1 MGDEEPIAEEDLDVV
16 EKAKPKGGKPKGYV
30 PLRSNASVKPLP
42 KELEELT
49 KPPPTATDG
58 IVYEPYKTTA
68 AVPAE
73 EGSAEAEEIKKK
85 KSMKDKSGVLDKV
98 FRAKEAA
105 DVVVRADRIGSL
117 LENVQIAAKTAERDL
132 KRLKPKI
139 AEGDLTSAEK
149 KVIKRAKESIK
160 TAEAYSEFSKEDV
173 DEGIAKKKKYP
184 LVQYQEQQQANE
196 ENVGQYAKNIEIYMP
211 ATRKAFLKFIQAE
224 YAREFTLKGEIKE
237 PDPLACQKLLSGG
250 PASVEPFRYQ
260 RFIKEY
266 IRQSSPYRGLL
277 VYHGLGS
284 GKTCSS
290 IAAAEALYGIA
301 NKKIIVMTPQSLRD
315 NFIKEISFCGF
326 KHFSLHNHWTKIPL
340 LERVYNEKTRKIENE
355 PRTLYEIYGR
365 SVLSLGSDYI
375 RRIKEAATSNTDLD
389 EDDNVIEN
397 AYLWV
402 PDFDKEPNFHLPK
415 GDENALT
422 PTERDQIKSQLNETI
437 NNRFHF
443 INYNGISNAKL
454 KEMCCKGGELDNA
467 VIVVDEIHNLTRL
480 MRGKIEP
487 FLFQREGRAR
497 SIRAEPVEPGRWIPK
512 LCGPEETKK
521 YSRGY
526 MFYRLFIGAKNSKIV
541 GLSGTPLINFPEEL
555 GVLANILAGY
565 IDCIT
570 LQANTLEEEQVA
582 TFTRI
587 LDEDPR
593 VDFVR
598 LKQGVGNVTA
608 TISVFQEG
616 YVKVLKEKEVVADP
630 ELEEEEEGE
639 EEEEKR
645 VPSNSRFLGVQYS
658 DEPEAQLTIQ
668 QVADR
673 VLAACKAAGIPMNPM
688 DPEIDKPVAYP
699 RLPPDQESFRAKFID
714 MANETVRP
722 DMKLVLQKR
731 LAGLVS
737 YYKGAKA
744 DFLPTV
750 VKDDVVE
757 CDFSPFAMKKY
768 VEQRTIEIGK
778 EVGKKPGDKA
788 EGLYAAV
795 EVYAK
800 SPNPS
805 SYRFRSRACCNF
817 AFPFDRPYPVRD
829 EDINEETSKLEDLD
843 EDNLEED
850 LTEEQEEE
858 RKAAKKKLETELEEE
873 DEELEGKKKD
883 KGPAGSAK
891 EIYQKQLTEAL
902 VMLNKDRDTTL
913 TMKDTENGLKK
924 YSSKLYEML
933 LRMEDNPGPSLVYSA
948 FEQMEGLGVL
958 SAALQA
964 NGYEEIKFTGA
975 WFGAE
980 PSFTPESLASLAKG
994 PDGTK
999 RFMAFSGKVDRR
1011 QRRVLLGMLN
1021 SQWSDVPKGIQRML
1035 RKGGFDL
1042 SKKYLY
1048 GEVIKCIGITG
1059 AGAEGISLRNVRQ
1072 VHIYEPFWN
1081 LVRLEQVKGR
1091 AIRICS
1097 HMDLPLAERNV
1108 DIFTYVSRFS
1118 PDQIAKRD
1126 LEGGIPKSIQ
1136 EVDGDQDP
1144 ETKQQRIFTSD
1155 QKVLDVALRKEK
1167 IAKELLDLMKEVAVD
1182 CALNAPENAT
1192 DKDKG
1197 LKCLVIEEGDNPYM
1211 FDPDLEKDEITTGAE
1226 LAKEEEEEEEK
1237 PAAKSGR
1244 VEERTSMTAAEARKA
1259 PEEVKIAPTLT
1270 FGIGGKKRTILI
1282 GDPNKA
1288 TGIANVYDE
1297 LDQFLTK
1304 PIGTIRRGAR
1314 AGSTIGWSGL
1324 KFF

>member
-58 IVYEPYKTTA
+58 IVYAPYTTTTT
-68 AVPAE
+68 VPAE

-85 KSMKDKSGVLDKV
+85 KTMKDKSGVLDKV
-98 FRAKEAA
+98 FRAKDAA

-132 KRLKPKI
+132 KRLKPKA

-173 DEGIAKKKKYP
+173 DKGIAKKKKYP

-211 ATRKAFLKFIQAE
+211 ASRKAFLKFIQAE

-340 LERVYNEKTRKIENE
+340 LQRVYNEKTRKIENE

-365 SVLSLGSDYI
+365 SVLSLGADYI
-375 RRIKEAATSNTDLD
+375 RRIKDAAMSITDLD
-389 EDDNVIEN
+389 EDDTPISN
-397 AYLWV
+397 AYIWV

-422 PTERDQIKSQLNETI
+422 PTERDQIKAQLNETI

-443 INYNGISNAKL
+443 ISYNGISNAEL
-454 KEMCCKGGELDNA
+454 KAMCCKGGALDNA

-487 FLFQREGRAR
+487 FLFQREGRER
-497 SIRAEPVEPGRWIPK
+497 RIKAEPVEPGPWIPK
-512 LCGPEETKK
+512 LCGPEETKR

-555 GVLANILAGY
+555 GVLANILGGY

-570 LQANTLEEEQVA
+570 LQANTLDDEQVE
-582 TFTRI
+582 TFMRI

-598 LKQGVGNVTA
+598 LKEGVGNVTA
-608 TISVFQEG
+608 TISVFSEG
-616 YVKVLKEKEVVADP
+616 YVKVLREKEVAADP
-630 ELEEEEEGE
+630 DLEEEEEG
-639 EEEEKR
+639 KKTN
-645 VPSNSRFLGVQYS
+645 PSFSRFIGVQHS
-658 DEPEAQLTIQ
+658 DDPEAQLGIQ
-668 QVADR
+668 AVADR
-673 VLAACKAAGIPMNPM
+673 VIATCKAAGIPMNPL
-688 DPEIDKPVAYP
+688 DPERDKPVAYP
-699 RLPPDQESFRAKFID
+699 RLPPDQETFRARFID
-714 MANETVRP
+714 TANETVRP

-731 LAGLVS
+731 LAGLIS
-737 YYKGAKA
+737 YYKGAKV
-744 DFLPTV
+744 DFLPNII
-750 VKDDVVE
+750 KDEIVQ
-757 CDFSPFAMKKY
+757 CDFSPFTMKKY

-778 EVGKKPGDKA
+778 EVGKKPGDKS
-788 EGLYAAV
+788 EGLFAAV
-795 EVYAK
+795 EAFSK
-800 SPNPS
+800 MPKPS

-817 AFPFDRPYPVRD
+817 AFPFDRPYPARD
-829 EDINEETSKLEDLD
+829 EDISEETSKLEDLD

-850 LTEEQEEE
+850 LTEEQIAD
-858 RKAAKKKLETELEEE
+858 RKAAKKKLEAELEEE
-873 DEELEGKKKD
+873 EEEVEDKKKD

-891 EIYQKQLTEAL
+891 DIYNRQLTEAL
-902 VMLNKDRDTTL
+902 EMLNKDRDTTL

-924 YSSKLYEML
+924 YSCKLYEML
-933 LRMEDNPGPSLVYSA
+933 MRMEDNPGPSLVYSA

-975 WFGAE
+975 WFGPE
-980 PSFTPESLASLAKG
+980 PTFTPESLASLAKG

-999 RFMAFSGKVDRR
+999 RFMAFSGKVERR
-1011 QRRVLLGMLN
+1011 ERRILLGMLN
-1021 SQWSDVPKGIQRML
+1021 SQWSDVPRGIQKML
-1035 RKGGFDL
+1035 RKGGFDM

-1097 HMDLPLAERNV
+1097 HMDLPLEERNV

-1118 PDQIAKRD
+1118 PQQIANRD

-1226 LAKEEEEEEEK
+1226 LAKEEEEEK
-1237 PAAKSGR
+1237 TTVAK
-1244 VEERTSMTAAEARKA
+1244 VEERTSIAAAEARKA

-1270 FGIGGKKRTILI
+1270 FGLGGKKRTILI
-1282 GDPNKA
+1282 GDPNER

-1304 PIGTIRRGAR
+1304 PLGTIRRGAK
-1314 AGSTIGWSGL
+1314 AGSTISWSGL